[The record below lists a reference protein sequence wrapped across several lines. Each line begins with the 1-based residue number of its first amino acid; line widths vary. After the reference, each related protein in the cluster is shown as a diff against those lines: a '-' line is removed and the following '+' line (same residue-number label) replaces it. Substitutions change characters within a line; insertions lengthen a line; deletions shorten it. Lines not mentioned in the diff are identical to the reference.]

1 VHSKCSGINLSC
13 FTLFQFKCNAREDA
27 TVLIIV
33 LDARFEQLKPKQRVM
48 AIKNLSGFLSLQHV
62 CTFIRNAFSKKRL

>member
-1 VHSKCSGINLSC
+1 MLGCILHSKCRFINLPC
-13 FTLFQFKCNAREDA
+13 FTLFQFKCNAGEDA

-33 LDARFEQLKPKQRVM
+33 LDANFEELKPKQRIL

-62 CTFIRNAFSKKRL
+62 RSSVYFC